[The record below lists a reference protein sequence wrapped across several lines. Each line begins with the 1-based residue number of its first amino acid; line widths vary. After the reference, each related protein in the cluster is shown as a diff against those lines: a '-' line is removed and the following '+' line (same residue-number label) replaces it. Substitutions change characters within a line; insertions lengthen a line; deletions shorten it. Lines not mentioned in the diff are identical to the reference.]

1 METKGPLPTT
11 PLDDS
16 PDETTH
22 ALSSDEHA
30 QRETEELSK
39 HDYLILVVDDMVD
52 NQIILSLDLQKQG
65 YRVVTAS
72 DGEEAV
78 RVASLSNPDLILMD
92 IGMPQLDGLEATR
105 RIRENEALRNVPVIA
120 LTAFGTGGF
129 QRAAYDAGFEGYLV
143 KPIDFPRLHE
153 LIRRLLPV
161 K

>member
-1 METKGPLPTT
+1 METKKSFPTSPLG
-11 PLDDS
+11 DS

-22 ALSSDEHA
+22 ALGTDEGHDH
-30 QRETEELSK
+30 ETEELSR
-39 HDYLILVVDDMVD
+39 HDYLILVVDDVVD
-52 NQIILSLDLQKQG
+52 NQIVISLSLQQQG

-78 RVASLSNPDLILMD
+78 RVAALSNPDLILMD

-105 RIRENEALRNVPVIA
+105 RIREREPLRNVPVIA
-120 LTAFGTGGF
+120 VTAFSTGGF
-129 QRAAYDAGFEGYLV
+129 QRAAYDAGFEGYIV